1 VGDRVGR
8 DGEDVGR
15 CREEAEGDIPALGQQ
30 AHGQRV
36 DGAGHADVGGAV
48 GVDVVAEHQRAV
60 QAGQPV
66 GDRGNVEGQV
76 EARALREILA
86 TRLGQALAW
95 LVVPDRDEQRP
106 SAASRCLQ
114 DPRPDGR
121 LRQVHPD
128 HPDPPVQQH
137 RHRAHFGA
145 RPERHDR
152 TARQGEPLRMSGDRL
167 DRVRAGRLDGT
178 RGDPRVQLTQQGT
191 AAQLLTA
198 VGHGH
203 LAFRHPAAGHR
214 DRGQPVPRGCRDHR
228 AECGLRVV
236 QADAHPAVQ
245 RGQPVPGQR
254 HRSLPRGQSRLDQPA
269 KMRQV
274 ASTPVGFPPRRQRPR
289 RVGPGQ
295 GIGDDGLGQRR
306 RAPAAVRRDGKG
318 HPGRLAAARR
328 RFCRHQTIMTCGL

>member
-30 AHGQRV
+30 AHGQCV

-66 GDRGNVEGQV
+66 GDRGNVDGQI

-95 LVVPDRDEQRP
+95 LVVRDRDEQRP
-106 SAASRCLQ
+106 PAASRCLQ
-114 DPRPDGR
+114 DPRPDVR
-121 LRQVHPD
+121 LRQVHPY
-128 HPDPPVQQH
+128 HPDAPVQQH

-152 TARQGEPLRMSGDRL
+152 TAGQGEPCRMSGDGP

-178 RGDPRVQLTQQGT
+178 RSDPRV
-191 AAQLLTA
+191 
-198 VGHGH
+198 
-203 LAFRHPAAGHR
+203 
-214 DRGQPVPRGCRDHR
+214 
-228 AECGLRVV
+228 
-236 QADAHPAVQ
+236 
-245 RGQPVPGQR
+245 
-254 HRSLPRGQSRLDQPA
+254 
-269 KMRQV
+269 
-274 ASTPVGFPPRRQRPR
+274 
-289 RVGPGQ
+289 
-295 GIGDDGLGQRR
+295 
-306 RAPAAVRRDGKG
+306 
-318 HPGRLAAARR
+318 
-328 RFCRHQTIMTCGL
+328 